1 MRFEDKFPGQA
12 TAQVALAKIIAL
24 MELGLENLS
33 KINEGEDARVSRFS
47 VITRT
52 SVSDY
57 LAKPISQGYSL
68 CFNRYNFF
76 VFTSVLGISE
86 GFGFQ

>member
-33 KINEGEDARVSRFS
+33 KINEGEDARVS
-47 VITRT
+47 IPPMTGHEIKKACLC
-52 SVSDY
+52 Y
-57 LAKPISQGYSL
+57 LCQMSTISFPPWKAS
-68 CFNRYNFF
+68 F
-76 VFTSVLGISE
+76 VM
-86 GFGFQ
+86 